1 MWGEFCET
9 YAPSK
14 EKDNMKNTIRE
25 LIKEIENKII
35 GALVGGGCNSGEIN
49 EIKFIEYE
57 LEGIKKLLF
66 MRSELEDKLYELM
79 EGDKEWRQLN

>member
-35 GALVGGGCNSGEIN
+35 GALVGGFVIVEKSM
-49 EIKFIEYE
+49 K
-57 LEGIKKLLF
+57 
-66 MRSELEDKLYELM
+66 
-79 EGDKEWRQLN
+79 